1 MFAGFS
7 DIFDSV
13 PTWCATSPRPYIT
26 TNIFSIHIHNFTQ
39 ILLKEVLVA
48 AKAPTDLESS
58 RTAESDCAGGRFAHI
73 CLINV
78 FECFKSSFLVLL

>member
-39 ILLKEVLVA
+39 ILLKDVLVA

-58 RTAESDCAGGRFAHI
+58 EQQSLTVLAAG
-73 CLINV
+73 
-78 FECFKSSFLVLL
+78 LLTFV